1 MLTGF
6 SFKGTHSRDMPVVMA
21 TKTRPILPEMK
32 RVTMEADAADGV
44 IDSSAANE
52 LGRPLYNERIF
63 TINMLVK
70 AKDIY
75 ELQRKLSKISVWLCG
90 SGELIFDDMPAVVWD
105 ASVISG
111 VDYAPER
118 EGRKA
123 ILSVS
128 FNVKPFSRA
137 VCSAEN
143 ITIGTRIPIG
153 SKIPIGL
160 RRSMTHTFNAADITD
175 DNKYQYTFNLVN
187 IGSAHTKPV
196 ITISGIAGNM
206 AGISTEILL
215 EVNSK
220 PLSVSLS
227 LNRPD
232 MGGTLIVDMEKSMV
246 TLNRNALAPDSGYLS
261 ELKPG
266 ENVITVSISNADT
279 VTADSVSVSYV
290 PRFLYGWEV

>member
-6 SFKGTHSRDMPVVMA
+6 SFKGIHSRDMPVVMA

-75 ELQRKLSKISVWLCG
+75 ELQRKLSKISGWLCG
-90 SGELIFDDMPAVVWD
+90 SGELAFDDMPAVVWD

-160 RRSMTHTFNAADITD
+160 RQFMSHEFTDADITS
-175 DNKYQYTFNLVN
+175 DNTYRHAFNLIN
-187 IGSAHTKPV
+187 IGNAYTKPV
-196 ITISGIAGNM
+196 ITISAIHGTQAGVN
-206 AGISTEILL
+206 TEVGLG
-215 EVNSK
+215 VNAK
-220 PLSVSLS
+220 PLSVSLQ
-227 LNRPD
+227 LTRTD
-232 MGGTLIVDMEKSMV
+232 MGGELVVDMEKSMV
-246 TLNRNALAPDSGYLS
+246 TLNNNALAPDGGYLS

-266 ENVITVSISNADT
+266 ENNITVSISNADKIS
-279 VTADSVSVSYV
+279 VKSVSVSYI
-290 PRFLYGWEV
+290 PRFMYGWEV